1 MNYEAIARNDL
12 EMFKDVIRKNKE
24 AVHPTAL
31 VFTDKTQVYVVM
43 EFRSKEEEEIVLEKL
58 AAAVRSIEAT
68 AVILY
73 GTAMTFIPA
82 YGPDPAPLLFASIFV
97 PGKEVYTIG
106 QPYTVIEGE
115 PIFGEEFNSSEKS
128 ISPWQVPAFW
138 ETTA

>member
-12 EMFKDVIRKNKE
+12 EMFKDMIRANKE

-31 VFTDKTQVYVVM
+31 VFTAKTQVYVVM
-43 EFRSKEEEEIVLEKL
+43 EFCNKEEEEIVLQKL
-58 AAAVRSIEAT
+58 AASVRSIDAT
-68 AVILY
+68 AVILF

-82 YGPDPAPLLFASIFV
+82 YGPDPTPLLFASIFV
-97 PGKEVYTIG
+97 PGKAVYTIG

-115 PIFGEEFNSSEKS
+115 PIFGEEFNSSEKN